1 MGAGWLTLCVGA
13 TSFITRNLSDSETSG
28 FVDCDV
34 TALGAKGATT
44 WMHDFLYTKNISFFK
59 DGNYKFMQIIDKFK
73 ADVVTV
79 AAPNLIPYK
88 GNKKPKGYTKMID
101 DKIAQMLVFP
111 ATQGVKN
118 LVLSAFGCGAF
129 RNNPRFISQRF
140 KKQLQNLPYDNVI
153 FAILDD
159 HNSKANGISNFDAFK
174 KTIK

>member
-1 MGAGWLTLCVGA
+1 
-13 TSFITRNLSDSETSG
+13 
-28 FVDCDV
+28 
-34 TALGAKGATT
+34 
-44 WMHDFLYTKNISFFK
+44 
-59 DGNYKFMQIIDKFK
+59 MQVINKFK

-88 GNKKPKGYTKMID
+88 GKKKPKGYTKLID
-101 DKIAQMLVFP
+101 DKIAQMLLYP

-140 KKQLQNLPYDNVI
+140 KKQLKNLPYDNVV

-159 HNSKANGISNFDAFK
+159 HNSKANGISNYQTFK
-174 KTIK
+174 KVIK